1 MPLLKEEA
9 RDDENYHDNARM
21 PDIIHLGPAF
31 QVNSVANEKPLIIE
45 DMTGYEVIRG
55 RFQIF
60 VGREEAMPDS
70 LIRGERIEPSFEPH
84 KKRMHREGTETLGAS
99 DRGQPSPGVARPR
112 RSGPRDGPLHGDLAR
127 DGPGTQP
134 HAELWIGTHADQ
146 AAKPG

>member
-84 KKRMHREGTETLGAS
+84 KKRMHREGTETLSPLVNKNNNEKTEVAQAFSLLRSSSNMS
-99 DRGQPSPGVARPR
+99 DITFEEKDEINKNEFERER
-112 RSGPRDGPLHGDLAR
+112 LA
-127 DGPGTQP
+127 
-134 HAELWIGTHADQ
+134 L
-146 AAKPG
+146 